1 MNTDRLFTRLGIMC
15 TKNFK
20 TRIEFKSKKTEPFIA
35 KVKDFLYDED
45 DTKVVFI
52 RCEETR
58 FPNDTEKDINQEYS
72 TYIKNLKSVDRYDDE
87 KS

>member
-1 MNTDRLFTRLGIMC
+1 MNTEKLRMRLSIMR
-15 TKNFK
+15 TKGFK
-20 TRIEFKSKKTEPFIA
+20 TKIEFKSKKIQPFVAI
-35 KVKDFLYDED
+35 VKDFLFDED

-58 FPNDTEKDINQEYS
+58 FPNDTEIDINQEYS